1 MIPYGR
7 QSISEADIEAVVEV
21 LLGGETHLGLDTG
34 NLSNYLHFEV
44 SNGNTVVHISTTGGF
59 TDGTYDASRENQTLV
74 LQNVDLLHD
83 GTTTLLND
91 NAVIQD
97 LLKNNRLVVD

>member
-1 MIPYGR
+1 MTTVSSVNETLI
-7 QSISEADIEAVVEV
+7 DIRAVSRV
-21 LLGGETHLGLDTG
+21 
-34 NLSNYLHFEV
+34 FPKA
-44 SNGNTVVHISTTGGF
+44 NGDDLV
-59 TDGTYDASRENQTLV
+59 V